1 MSVPVSNSFSHVLRD
16 SFSSANVKSFG
27 KHMLAHTGTSAIAAC
42 IFTSNPL
49 AGLIIGAVSYPTTK
63 AINWICKRADI
74 GENSVIAKTT
84 ARVLSAIAGIA
95 LGALIAHGI
104 GLKITFIGAC
114 IIALS
119 TTALYIVGGVLA
131 IGCIVVGVLAAQAA
145 LKALPGDRLVN
156 EQSREAITHFRD
168 TLNDV
173 LHNRIAIDQRIS
185 RAITHF
191 RRAVDEGRHYLG
203 LEAPQP
209 VVTV

>member
-1 MSVPVSNSFSHVLRD
+1 MSVPVSNSISHVLQD
-16 SFSSANVKSFG
+16 AFSSAKVKSFG

-84 ARVLSAIAGIA
+84 ARVLSALAGIA

-114 IIALS
+114 VIALS
-119 TTALYIVGGVLA
+119 TTALYIIGGALA
-131 IGCIVVGVLAAQAA
+131 IGCIVAGVLAAQAA
-145 LKALPGDRLVN
+145 LKALPGNRPVN
-156 EQSREAITHFRD
+156 NQCAEAITHFRD

-173 LHNRIAIDQRIS
+173 LHNRIAIDQHIA
-185 RAITHF
+185 RAVFNF
-191 RRAVDEGRHYLG
+191 RRAVDEARHFLQPN
-203 LEAPQP
+203 APETINLQ
-209 VVTV
+209 